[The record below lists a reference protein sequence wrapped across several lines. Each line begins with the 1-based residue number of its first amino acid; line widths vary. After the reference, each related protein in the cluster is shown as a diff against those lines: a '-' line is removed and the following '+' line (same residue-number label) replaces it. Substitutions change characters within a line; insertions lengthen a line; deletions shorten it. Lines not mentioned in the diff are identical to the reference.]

1 MHIIYI
7 IYIDIYIYIQTSHS
21 FVTVVSF
28 LPGPALGFSKR
39 KRLDTGVEQL
49 QSGVFVE
56 GHVRIGTAAAP
67 SSSAPS
73 SASKDTA
80 PSSSSAPS
88 SASKDTAASSSS
100 APSSGPKETSPQKE
114 ESSTNAQEGT
124 EDSGKD
130 LVELFLPDEGQMT
143 CVKDPKQKD
152 QFMGCSFVMPGIA
165 LKKNSMALSVE
176 GSDIPSYVAVLGT
189 HKVKMYK
196 TSKPSVS
203 GMVMGDMMKDPKVF
217 WKTVSDHLREKQI
230 AAIFVFDTLR
240 TGIAEAGPH
249 QKDVTD

>member
-1 MHIIYI
+1 M
-7 IYIDIYIYIQTSHS
+7 
-21 FVTVVSF
+21 
-28 LPGPALGFSKR
+28 
-39 KRLDTGVEQL
+39 EQL

-67 SSSAPS
+67 
-73 SASKDTA
+73 
-80 PSSSSAPS
+80 SSSAPS

-165 LKKNSMALSVE
+165 LKKKIH
-176 GSDIPSYVAVLGT
+176 GS
-189 HKVKMYK
+189 
-196 TSKPSVS
+196 
-203 GMVMGDMMKDPKVF
+203 
-217 WKTVSDHLREKQI
+217 QC
-230 AAIFVFDTLR
+230 
-240 TGIAEAGPH
+240 
-249 QKDVTD
+249 